1 MKHLLISLML
11 SLLLVPVCVSAQETK
26 TWQSVELGELD
37 WPAASIDNMFIPLA
51 NPSLLATDHANGLG
65 WAHLFMDKKFRKHY
79 WLFANLDGL
88 SYNYEYNKNPLTERS
103 ENYHTLAMGSELLP
117 AHILPNLYVGS
128 NYRWR
133 NNKFG
138 KGDFRTALTYRPH
151 NSASL
156 ALILDHPYSESPE
169 YHAGVAL
176 RPLAWIP
183 SLQDYRVELSAD
195 IDYSKEIV
203 DGYGL
208 KAAGDYE
215 FRSPVL
221 GINTQLLDGL
231 NIGATYNLDTETAM
245 VNFSLSSAMTD
256 LGILGNVKEK
266 NNYAFPYVHFAEEAF
281 KPFLGLKG
289 KNWYDMKLNGAV
301 VSYPAPKY
309 SFGQFRLFDK
319 GTRSIEALARELKQA
334 KDDPTIQG
342 ILLKN
347 PSFTASY
354 ALMQELVAAVRDFK
368 GSGKKIVAYYDN
380 ISNGG
385 YIFASSVADQ
395 IYLNPLGS
403 LDLRGLSVTSPYFN
417 ALLDT
422 LGIDVL
428 NFRSHRYKTAGNML
442 SESEMTPAE
451 REVYDSMLQSIYGQM
466 IASIEE
472 GRGSK
477 LKSSVSQAIDGGPYY
492 LAQDALDAGLV
503 DGVIYE
509 DELDD
514 KLREEHKFTGKA
526 GSLADYRDYSWTKP
540 KESLVAVI
548 YANGNIVMGK
558 GTPGQNIAHKTTV
571 DLIRAARKNK
581 AYKGIILRV
590 DSGGG
595 SAQASDIILRELQ
608 KAQTENKL
616 PVVVSMAGVAAS
628 GGYYIS
634 CGADRIIADPAT
646 LTGSIGVIGLSLN
659 MQRLFDKLHVNW
671 STVKKGANADYG
683 SIYRPWSEEE
693 KLRMTSMIETIYE
706 DFVSKVDKGR
716 PNLSLEDVHSLAQ
729 GRVWTGEQ
737 ALANGLIDALG
748 GMDTALEQMRELTGI
763 KGKIR
768 LVDATTN
775 PNSVSL
781 QMSGDPF
788 GSLPGMDILSTLA
801 DDYIQAYELW
811 RGFHDESILMLS
823 PVNAESVEF

>member
-1 MKHLLISLML
+1 MKHLLITLML
-11 SLLLVPVCVSAQETK
+11 SLLLLLLPLIAGA
-26 TWQSVELGELD
+26 QSVANLGNADLD
-37 WPAASIDNMFIPLA
+37 SLGLPAASIDNLLIPLA
-51 NPSLLATDHANGLG
+51 NPSLLGTDGANGLG
-65 WAHLFMDKKFRKHY
+65 FMKNWGEKNHWWF
-79 WLFANLDGL
+79 LNMDGL
-88 SYNYEYNKNPLTERS
+88 SYVCEYVRNDDADKS
-103 ENYHTLAMGSELLP
+103 ANYHTIATGSELLP
-117 AHILPNLYVGS
+117 AHILPNLYFGGH
-128 NYRWR
+128 YRWL

-138 KGDFRTALTYRPH
+138 KGDFRTAFTYRPH
-151 NSASL
+151 NSTSL
-156 ALILDHPYSESPE
+156 AFLCDHPYKESPR
-169 YHAGVAL
+169 YHVGAAI
-176 RPLAWIP
+176 RPLAFVP
-183 SLQDYRVELSAD
+183 NLKDYRLELSAD
-195 IDYSKEIV
+195 LDYNK
-203 DGYGL
+203 DGGEYGIGN
-208 KAAGDYE
+208 AT
-215 FRSPVL
+215 F
-221 GINTQLLDGL
+221 GINTQILDGL
-231 NIGATYNLDTETAM
+231 KIGASLNPDSETLM
-245 VNFSLSSAMTD
+245 LKFSLSGSKTE
-256 LGILGNVKEK
+256 LGAYVADG
-266 NNYAFPYVHFAEEAF
+266 ATMPYIHFADEAF
-281 KPFLGLKG
+281 KPFLGIKS

-301 VSYPAPKY
+301 ASYPAPKY

-380 ISNGG
+380 ITNGG

-422 LGIDVL
+422 LGVDVM

-451 REVYDSMLQSIYGQM
+451 REVYDSMLQSIYNQM

-477 LKSSVSQAIDGGPYY
+477 LKSSVAETIDGGPYY
-492 LAQDALDAGLV
+492 LAADALNAGLV

-526 GSLADYRDYSWTKP
+526 GSLADYRDYSWAKP
-540 KESLVAVI
+540 KESLIAVI

-571 DLIRAARKNK
+571 DLIRAARRNK

-659 MQRLFDKLHVNW
+659 MQRLFDKVHINW

-693 KLRMTSMIETIYE
+693 KLRMTSMIETVYE

-716 PNLSLEDVHSLAQ
+716 PNLNLEDVHSLAQ

-748 GMDTALEQMRELTGI
+748 GMDTALEHMRELTGI
-763 KGKIR
+763 TGKIR
-768 LVDATTN
+768 LVDATTGDDAIA
-775 PNSVSL
+775 L
-781 QMSGDPF
+781 HMSGDPLD
-788 GSLPGMDILSTLA
+788 SLPGMDILSTLA
-801 DDYIQAYELW
+801 DDYIQAYEYW
-811 RGFHDESILMLS
+811 RDFQNENVLMLS
-823 PVNAESVEF
+823 PLNSPTLEF